1 MNALVRLIRA
11 LPLVIALAVLA
22 VVVYVVVAGMRSPN
36 RAKEILIKL
45 FTVVTTVL
53 SVAFLL
59 FAGYALLDGN
69 EAVFDLAW
77 VFAVVSIVALA
88 ITRLCRR
95 RFAKHHPQYRFKT
108 FGVRDLRRALEE
120 FLARALGGFGRR

>member
-77 VFAVVSIVALA
+77 VFAVVSIAALA

-108 FGVRDLRRALEE
+108 LGVRDLRRALEE
-120 FLARALGGFGRR
+120 FLARALGGLGRR